1 VSDFDTQVSLLYLRG
16 VHLNDSKTPLGSR
29 RDRHEN
35 IGIGHIGLPA
45 FRRILSDHRL
55 QNIPIVI
62 ETPSFE
68 STEIWTKEVEVL
80 NQLSNMG
87 DTDEDQAAVA
97 AIETEIKSVV
107 RVSASANAVA
117 KSGKKTVSKLT
128 VQRGAK

>member
-1 VSDFDTQVSLLYLRG
+1 M
-16 VHLNDSKTPLGSR
+16 
-29 RDRHEN
+29 
-35 IGIGHIGLPA
+35 
-45 FRRILSDHRL
+45 

-97 AIETEIKSVV
+97 AIEAEIKSVV
-107 RVSASANAVA
+107 RRVSASANAVA